1 MVLTKRSR
9 CSGLAKISADSAL
22 AWPDLSSG
30 QSSDFSERA
39 HGFDS
44 HTAHISVFP
53 GGGLD
58 YGANLRAR
66 TVAWFSGGHRAGG
79 CAVIHSPHI
88 SLAGKALHQCF
99 SWHPCLVQLFIIYF
113 GGPQIGIELEPFA
126 AGVIGLGL
134 NIAAYMA
141 ESIRG
146 AISNV
151 DPGQEE
157 AARSI
162 GFGRSQTLWFITLPQ
177 AAKLMIRPLGVNA
190 VALIKGSALV
200 STISVVELSYTAQR
214 FISSTYKPFE
224 IFMVSALLYIV
235 MVYSV
240 RFIVDYLDN
249 RFAAR

>member
-1 MVLTKRSR
+1 MDLTLIQRTFPFFLEAAWITVQVSVLALLLGLLVAIVLVAARLSTVFIFR
-9 CSGLAKISADSAL
+9 CLARL
-22 AWPDLSSG
+22 Y
-30 QSSDFSERA
+30 
-39 HGFDS
+39 
-44 HTAHISVFP
+44 ISVFR
-53 GGGLD
+53 G
-58 YGANLRAR
+58 
-66 TVAWFSGGHRAGG
+66 T
-79 CAVIHSPHI
+79 
-88 SLAGKALHQCF
+88 
-99 SWHPCLVQLFIIYF
+99 PCLVQLFIIYF
-113 GGPQIGIELEPFA
+113 GGPQIGLELEPFT

-146 AISNV
+146 AIANV
-151 DPGQEE
+151 DPGQVE

-162 GFGRSQTLWFITLPQ
+162 GFGRGQTLWLITLPQ
-177 AAKLMIRPLGVNA
+177 TATLMIRPLGVNA

-224 IFMVSALLYIV
+224 IFIVSALLYIV

-240 RFIVDYLDN
+240 RFVVDYLDN